1 MPSRQ
6 LRIET
11 SPGSSGKTL
20 FVGSASRDQSYQI
33 IGHNLTVGFI
43 KTFAKNST
51 YETYTP
57 PPGIPK
63 EMAKLKSLTK
73 PY

>member
-1 MPSRQ
+1 MPLRK
-6 LRIET
+6 LRIEM
-11 SPGSSGKTL
+11 SPGSSGKVL

-33 IGHNLTVGFI
+33 MGCSLTVGFI

-57 PPGIPK
+57 PPGILKP
-63 EMAKLKSLTK
+63 MAKLKPPTK

>member
-1 MPSRQ
+1 MPSLQ
-6 LRIET
+6 LRIEM

-20 FVGSASRDQSYQI
+20 FIGSASRDQLYRIMGRS
-33 IGHNLTVGFI
+33 LTVGFI
-43 KTFAKNST
+43 EIFAKNSK

-63 EMAKLKSLTK
+63 EMTKLKPPTK

>member
-6 LRIET
+6 LRIEM
-11 SPGSSGKTL
+11 SLGSSGKTL

-33 IGHNLTVGFI
+33 MGRSLTASFI
-43 KTFAKNST
+43 ETFAKNST

-57 PPGIPK
+57 SPGIPK
-63 EMAKLKSLTK
+63 AMAKLKPPTK